1 MTSLDATYLYDDVR
15 VSARSLGEGTQ
26 RVLMVLMV
34 LVLLQML
41 LLPNPLLTELTGY
54 AEPGG
59 GNPLL
64 KIHFYSYTLFL
75 AFAYVVATAG
85 LVRFTAQQV
94 VERPGVVQFAGVVTV
109 CAAITIWRQGIGGV
123 AYMVDTLLAA
133 PLSVMLVMS
142 LSEDRRRKLTAFI
155 VYFVT
160 FNAVVG
166 IVERVLSVHF
176 IFTSLDKFEYF
187 RATAFMGHP
196 LENAFVTSSVMFLVV
211 AMPWSAGKK
220 AFILAICMA
229 GILAFGARS
238 SFAVT
243 ILLGIAAAL
252 FYGGR
257 ALLRGEMRLSTLVA
271 APWIALVAL
280 AGGAALTFGTVLGE
294 RIVKLAKF
302 DPSAQTRVDAFKLFD
317 YLNTN
322 DLLYGVHFAEVNFLI
337 RTFKDVQII
346 ENCWINI
353 LLMLGAI
360 LFVVFVVS
368 LLGFFRSIAR
378 GRGAIALFA
387 VLNFLIVAS
396 TSNSISTKT
405 ASLAIFAIAIVG
417 VPLVTGRSRED
428 EAEPVRYAVPLR
440 EGMWS

>member
-1 MTSLDATYLYDDVR
+1 MTSLDAAYVYDDVR
-15 VSARSLGEGTQ
+15 VSARGLGEGAQ
-26 RVLMVLMV
+26 RVLMALMV

-41 LLPNPLLTELTGY
+41 LLPNPLLSQFTGY
-54 AEPGG
+54 ADPG
-59 GNPLL
+59 GNPLF

-85 LVRFTAQQV
+85 LVRFTAEQV
-94 VERPGVVQFAGVVTV
+94 VKRPGVVQFAGVIAL

-133 PLSVMLVMS
+133 PLAVMLVMS
-142 LSEDRRRKLTAFI
+142 LSEDRRRTLTTFI
-155 VYFVT
+155 IYFVT
-160 FNAVVG
+160 FNAAVG
-166 IVERVLSVHF
+166 VVERVLSVHF

-196 LENAFVTSSVMFLVV
+196 LENAFITSSVMFLAV
-211 AMPWSAGKK
+211 AMPWSVWKK
-220 AFILAICMA
+220 GFILAICMA

-243 ILLGIAAAL
+243 IVLGIAAAL
-252 FYGGR
+252 FFGGR
-257 ALLRGEMRLSTLVA
+257 ALFRGEMRLSTLVA
-271 APWIALVAL
+271 APWIALVTL
-280 AGGAALTFGTVLGE
+280 AGGAVLTFGTVLGE

-302 DPSAQTRVDAFKLFD
+302 DQSAQTRVEAFKLFD

-322 DLLYGVHFAEVNFLI
+322 DLLYGVDFAEVNFLI
-337 RTFKDVQII
+337 ATFKDVKII

-378 GRGAIALFA
+378 GRGVIALFA
-387 VLNFLIVAS
+387 VLNFLLVAS

-405 ASLAIFAIAIVG
+405 ASLAIFAIAMVG
-417 VPLVTGRSRED
+417 IPLITRRSHEED
-428 EAEPVRYAVPLR
+428 GEPVRYAVPLR
-440 EGMWS
+440 EGVWS